1 VRDPLEAVD
10 IDKRRALT
18 YVMLVL
24 AFGAVLAVARPD
36 VFGTIAVILAFFV
49 MIMLHEFGHFVM
61 AKRAG
66 MKVTEFFVGFGPR
79 LWSVKKG
86 ETEYGLK
93 AIPAGGYCR
102 IIGMTNLEEV
112 APEDEPRAY
121 RSKRFLPKLGVACAG
136 SAMHFLIALVLI
148 FCVLAFAGDWFSDP
162 HATTT
167 VHEVSAKSPA
177 AQALVHPGDRILSVA
192 GTPIHTWEGA
202 VKAIQARPGETVA
215 IVVARNVHGVGQHVS
230 IAVHLA
236 SHSPN
241 ADPKVNVGYAGI
253 TPVGNIVR
261 PGALA
266 SLALAPWREVQLGGS
281 SIAALGHIFSPSGV
295 HGYLENFQK
304 SPPKSAQ
311 QDRPVSVVG
320 FGRLAHQA
328 VAAGW
333 VQTFLLLILI
343 NVFIGIFNL
352 VPLLPFDGG
361 HAAIAIYEW
370 IASAVRRRRVQVDV
384 AKLMPVTLLVL
395 AVLAFLFLS
404 TLFLDVKSPIANPF

>member
-1 VRDPLEAVD
+1 VKDPLETVE
-10 IDKRRALT
+10 IDSRRAIT
-18 YVMLVL
+18 YTVLVV
-24 AFGAVLAVARPD
+24 AFGVVLAVARPNL
-36 VFGTIAVILAFFV
+36 FGTIAVIFGFFL
-49 MIMLHEFGHFVM
+49 MIMLHELGHFVM

-79 LWSVKKG
+79 LWSVRKG
-86 ETEYGLK
+86 ETEYGIK

-121 RSKRFLPKLGVACAG
+121 RSKRFLPKLEVACAG

-148 FCVLAFAGDWFSDP
+148 FVVLACAGDWLGDP
-162 HATTT
+162 HITTT
-167 VHEVSAKSPA
+167 VHDVSGPA
-177 AQALVHPGDRILSVA
+177 AKALMHPGDKVLSIA
-192 GTPIHTWEGA
+192 GEPVRKWNDA
-202 VKAIQARPGETVA
+202 VTDIENRPGETVP
-215 IVVARNVHGVGQHVS
+215 IVVARKVAGVEQHVTLS
-230 IAVHLA
+230 VHLA
-236 SHSPN
+236 SSRP
-241 ADPKVNVGYAGI
+241 DSGGQKLGYAGI
-253 TPVGNIVR
+253 SPDGHVVR
-261 PGALA
+261 PSVLA
-266 SLALAPWREVQLGGS
+266 SVALTPWREIQLGGS

-295 HGYLENFQK
+295 HGYLQNFSK
-304 SPPKSAQ
+304 SPPQSAEK
-311 QDRPVSVVG
+311 DRPVSVVG
-320 FGRLAHQA
+320 FGRLASQA

-370 IASAVRRRRVQVDV
+370 IASGVRRRRVQVDV
-384 AKLMPVTLLVL
+384 ARLMPVTFLVL
-395 AVLAFLFLS
+395 AVLFFLFLS